1 MFLALKIHE
10 SETQE
15 QFGLKRQIGILWYI
29 GRGGETTR
37 FLVLG
42 FLYLFFQMC
51 RIPARRGKEQK
62 DDYGGRSNNHKDNQA
77 IVVLHINRGTV

>member
-1 MFLALKIHE
+1 MLLRYMK

-29 GRGGETTR
+29 GRAGETTR

-42 FLYLFFQMC
+42 FLCLFFKCVEYQHEGVKNKRMTM
-51 RIPARRGKEQK
+51 EEE
-62 DDYGGRSNNHKDNQA
+62 A
-77 IVVLHINRGTV
+77 ITIKITKQ

>member
-29 GRGGETTR
+29 GRAGETTR

-42 FLYLFFQMC
+42 FFVSFFFKCVEYQHEGVKNKRMTM
-51 RIPARRGKEQK
+51 EEE
-62 DDYGGRSNNHKDNQA
+62 A
-77 IVVLHINRGTV
+77 ITIKITKQ